1 MFSITQD
8 RKRVVSFS
16 SSFGVEYLTILMR
29 TPSPK
34 SKNILD
40 PFSPLGTSKKHDSIT
55 INLIIVWVLIVTSS
69 VLMIVIMYILVSML
83 ENKILMTSGNDGDY
97 FTTSQLSWF
106 IWSALVKQG
115 SILSPSGDASRV
127 LFGTWWIFITIV
139 TAFYTAQVCHT

>member
-1 MFSITQD
+1 MTQD
-8 RKRVVSFS
+8 RMRVVSFS
-16 SSFGVEYLTILMR
+16 CSFGVEYLTILMR

-40 PFSPLGTSKKHDSIT
+40 PFSPLGIEPV
-55 INLIIVWVLIVTSS
+55 NYLLFYQFLIVWILIVSSS
-69 VLMIVIMYILVSML
+69 VLMIVIMYILISML
-83 ENKILMTSGNDGDY
+83 EHRILTTSGDDGDY
-97 FTTSQLSWF
+97 FTTTQLSWF

-139 TAFYTAQVCHT
+139 TAFYTAQVCC